1 MLNAHRAAGRSIG
14 FVPTMGYL
22 HAGHQS
28 LMRAS
33 VAANDITVVS
43 IFVNPL
49 QFSAGEDLGSY
60 PRDLARDTDCCAD
73 AGVDLIFAPSVEEMY
88 PGSMATVVDVAS
100 VAAPLEGASR
110 PEHFVGVATVVAKL
124 FSIVG
129 ECRAYFGEKDWQQV
143 VVIARMA
150 ADLSMPVEVVPC
162 PTMREPDG
170 LAMSSRNVYLTPD
183 ERAEAPVL
191 RRAVDAGLAV
201 IAEGETDP
209 AVVEAVMADTVTTAS
224 LAALDYVAAVQAGTL
239 VANGPLHGEVRLLV
253 AVRFGKARLI
263 DNAGGMVPGKPA

>member
-1 MLNAHRAAGRSIG
+1 MVVGSIAEVRRLLDAHRAAGRSIG

-28 LMRAS
+28 LMQAS
-33 VAANDITVVS
+33 VVANDITVVS

-49 QFSAGEDLGSY
+49 QFAAGEDLGSY

-88 PGSMATVVDVAS
+88 PEPMATVVDVAS
-100 VAAPLEGASR
+100 VAAPRGSVPAR
-110 PEHFVGVATVVAKL
+110 AFRRGRHGGGQTL
-124 FSIVG
+124 FDHG

-143 VVIARMA
+143 AVVARMA

-170 LAMSSRNVYLTPD
+170 LAMSSRNVYLTSD

-191 RRAVDAGLAV
+191 RRALDAGLAV
-201 IAEGETDP
+201 IAR
-209 AVVEAVMADTVTTAS
+209 A
-224 LAALDYVAAVQAGTL
+224 
-239 VANGPLHGEVRLLV
+239 
-253 AVRFGKARLI
+253 
-263 DNAGGMVPGKPA
+263 KPTRPWSRP